1 MHGEDVLQIF
11 DLINNTHNMSQPPC
25 VSNYNNFGRA
35 HCPTR
40 LDENERW
47 ARLEYSQRHAQPP
60 QLCET
65 KAFDKLY
72 QSSQELFV

>member
-1 MHGEDVLQIF
+1 MRGEDVLQIF
-11 DLINNTHNMSQPPC
+11 DLINNTDNMSQPPC
-25 VSNYNNFGRA
+25 VSNYNNYGRA

-60 QLCET
+60 QLVET
-65 KAFDKLY
+65 KAFEKVD
-72 QSSQELFV
+72 QSLEK